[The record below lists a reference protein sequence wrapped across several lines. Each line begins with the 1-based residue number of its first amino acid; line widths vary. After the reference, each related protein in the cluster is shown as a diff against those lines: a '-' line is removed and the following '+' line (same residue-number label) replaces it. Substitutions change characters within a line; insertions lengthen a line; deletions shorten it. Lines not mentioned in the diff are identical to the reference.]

1 MDIRTVANMF
11 NFAAVAD
18 FINSVGFPIA
28 MVAVMGY
35 ILYKEQMSHKE
46 ESDRFVEAINN
57 NTTALAE
64 LKLMVSDFKETLLE
78 YGRRIKDLEEKDDV

>member
-1 MDIRTVANMF
+1 MID
-11 NFAAVAD
+11 FAAVAD

-35 ILYKEQMSHKE
+35 ILYKEQVNHKA

-57 NTTALAE
+57 NTNALSE
-64 LKLMVSDFKETLLE
+64 LKLMVADFKETLLE
-78 YGRRIKDLEEKDDV
+78 HSRRIADLEEKDDA

>member
-1 MDIRTVANMF
+1 MID
-11 NFAAVAD
+11 FAAVAD

-28 MVAVMGY
+28 MVAVMVY
-35 ILYKEQMSHKE
+35 ILYKEQQNHRE

-64 LKLMVSDFKETLLE
+64 IKLIVSDFKETLLE
-78 YGRRIKDLEEKDDV
+78 HARRITDLEEKDDV

>member
-1 MDIRTVANMF
+1 MID
-11 NFAAVAD
+11 FAAVAD

-35 ILYKEQMSHKE
+35 ILYKEQQNHKE

-64 LKLMVSDFKETLLE
+64 LKLIVSDFKETLIE
-78 YGRRIKDLEEKDDV
+78 YGHRIKDLEEKDDA

>member
-1 MDIRTVANMF
+1 MAIMID
-11 NFAAVAD
+11 FAAVAD

-35 ILYKEQMSHKE
+35 ILYKEQQNHKE

-64 LKLMVSDFKETLLE
+64 LKLIVSDFKETLLE
-78 YGRRIKDLEEKDDV
+78 YGRRIKDLEEKDDA

>member
-1 MDIRTVANMF
+1 MSIRTVAIMID
-11 NFAAVAD
+11 FAAVAD

-28 MVAVMGY
+28 MVAAMGY
-35 ILYKEQMSHKE
+35 ILYREQQNHKA

-64 LKLMVSDFKETLLE
+64 LKLIVSDFKETLLE
-78 YGRRIKDLEEKDDV
+78 YGRRIKDLEEKDDA

>member
-1 MDIRTVANMF
+1 MI

-35 ILYKEQMSHKE
+35 ILYKEQVNHKA

-57 NTTALAE
+57 NTNALSE
-64 LKLMVSDFKETLLE
+64 LKLMVADFKETLLE
-78 YGRRIKDLEEKDDV
+78 YGRRIADLEEKEDAYGISHS

>member
-1 MDIRTVANMF
+1 MID
-11 NFAAVAD
+11 FATVAD

-35 ILYKEQMSHKE
+35 ILYKEQQNHRE

-64 LKLMVSDFKETLLE
+64 LKLIVSDFKETLLE

>member
-1 MDIRTVANMF
+1 MID
-11 NFAAVAD
+11 FAAVAD

-35 ILYKEQMSHKE
+35 ILYKEQQNHKE

-64 LKLMVSDFKETLLE
+64 LKLIVSDFKETLLE
-78 YGRRIKDLEEKDDV
+78 YGRRIKDLEEKDDA

>member
-1 MDIRTVANMF
+1 MID
-11 NFAAVAD
+11 FAAVAD

-35 ILYKEQMSHKE
+35 ILYKEQVNHKA

-57 NTTALAE
+57 NTSALSE
-64 LKLMVSDFKETLLE
+64 LKLMVADFKETLLE
-78 YGRRIKDLEEKDDV
+78 HSRRIADLEEKDDA

>member
-1 MDIRTVANMF
+1 MGIMID
-11 NFAAVAD
+11 FAAVAD

-35 ILYKEQMSHKE
+35 ILYKEQQNHRE
-46 ESDRFVEAINN
+46 ESDRFIEAINN

-64 LKLMVSDFKETLLE
+64 LKLIVSDFKETLLE
-78 YGRRIKDLEEKDDV
+78 YGRRIKDLEEKDDA

>member
-1 MDIRTVANMF
+1 MID
-11 NFAAVAD
+11 FAAVAE

-35 ILYKEQMSHKE
+35 ILYKEQQNHKE

-57 NTTALAE
+57 NTNALAE
-64 LKLMVSDFKETLLE
+64 LKLIVADFKETLVE
-78 YGRRIKDLEEKDDV
+78 YGHRITHLEEKEEDA

>member
-1 MDIRTVANMF
+1 MNIRTVANMF
-11 NFAAVAD
+11 DFAAVAD

-35 ILYKEQMSHKE
+35 ILYKEQVNHKA

-57 NTTALAE
+57 NTNALAE
-64 LKLMVSDFKETLLE
+64 LKLIVSDFKETLLE

>member
-1 MDIRTVANMF
+1 MAEILTNVAN
-11 NFAAVAD
+11 
-18 FINSVGFPIA
+18 FINNVGFPIA
-28 MVAVMGY
+28 MVAAMGY
-35 ILYKEQMSHKE
+35 ILYKEQQNHKE

-78 YGRRIKDLEEKDDV
+78 YGRRITNLEEKDDA